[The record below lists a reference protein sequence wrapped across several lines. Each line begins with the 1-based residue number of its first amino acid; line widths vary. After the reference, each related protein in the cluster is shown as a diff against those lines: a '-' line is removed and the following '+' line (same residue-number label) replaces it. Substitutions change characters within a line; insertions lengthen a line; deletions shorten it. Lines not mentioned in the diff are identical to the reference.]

1 MRIYFDVFAIFTKE
15 GGESLLSEIVGER
28 RLGWWYRYSISK
40 PEIDGC
46 RIVWAWSGIL
56 GRWVSGLRFRFDFK
70 PAVVDGPMY
79 FSIA

>member
-1 MRIYFDVFAIFTKE
+1 MRIYFDVVAIFTEE
-15 GGESLLSEIVGER
+15 GGESARAEIVRER
-28 RLGWWYRYSISK
+28 ASCWYRYSISK